1 MSSNYPPPS
10 ALGNI
15 ATGLGSFAQGYMNA
29 KMMARDREERDR
41 ARLHDRAQA
50 LMQLAEHPM
59 AANNPSMKAALT
71 EAAFS
76 AWDEADAGPAKKGTK
91 QHGLG
96 ALMKRMVGAGGYNAA
111 PPQGPGPM
119 RTMLNESEKNRQ
131 AAIQKENFEAPDRG
145 DYGSS
150 GLQNFLGPAASNP
163 VSTQTPDAGMSRD
176 RAPGLSMTPEENMSH
191 AAPAPAPI
199 AQYAQQPR
207 TQSPVQASA
216 TANYANNVISPDKLI
231 RSATVAH
238 TGKYGFQDTAAIQR
252 DVQIQAHH
260 IINDLLDHV
269 DSFIDV
275 TPGHETLEQAYAH
288 PQIRQALDGIR
299 QYAHLT
305 GQKFEDIVGGRFPAK
320 GDEPSYSLTQV
331 AGPDGSAGYAG
342 FNPKENTLTPIK
354 GASPYIAPKDPKE
367 PNLKNNAAAALK
379 KQHPDW
385 DDARIYQ
392 EVERLGAAPHQ
403 AQVYHMAGI
412 NPTTGRNE
420 IIEVTEGG
428 GKRYTGIQVA
438 DQFDPKALMLP
449 DRVTGYDAFG
459 NPITSR
465 TYDPVLVQQALA
477 KNLVG
482 PSFIQLIVGQRKQQI
497 QSDVARENSALVGPA
512 LDLEVAKRTASDPL
526 IMQLGAKAAN
536 PFTR

>member
-1 MSSNYPPPS
+1 
-10 ALGNI
+10 
-15 ATGLGSFAQGYMNA
+15 MNA
-29 KMMARDREERDR
+29 KMMARDREEHDR

-96 ALMKRMVGAGGYNAA
+96 ALMKRMVGAGGYNPA

-119 RTMLNESEKNRQ
+119 RTMLDQSEKNRQ
-131 AAIQKENFEAPDRG
+131 AEIQKEHFEAPDRG

-150 GLQNFLGPAASNP
+150 GLQNFLGPAATNP

-191 AAPAPAPI
+191 AAPPPAPV

-252 DVQIQAHH
+252 DVQIQAQH

-275 TPGHETLEQAYAH
+275 TPGHETLEEAYAH

-299 QYAHLT
+299 QYSHLT
-305 GQKFEDIVGGRFPAK
+305 GQKFEDIVGGRFAK
-320 GDEPSYSLTQV
+320 KDDQPTLGLTTIM
-331 AGPDGSAGYAG
+331 GPDGKPVLANHNPHSGAVTPVAGGVTPYEKTSDPTSIAEYNLYAKQEQDAGRIPDSFKDWSLGQHPVSVPSAVGEYNFYAQQEQAAGRKPLSFDQWQSRDANRKNPQPKFDDLEKYRITAPGSTSFSPDKG
-342 FNPKENTLTPIK
+342 FQQTQGGSSYDVGGLIDAINHPERTGMTIERVQSAWQAYPE
-354 GASPYIAPKDPKE
+354 GADK
-367 PNLKNNAAAALK
+367 AALG
-379 KQHPDW
+379 Q
-385 DDARIYQ
+385 
-392 EVERLGAAPHQ
+392 VLAAF
-403 AQVYHMAGI
+403 
-412 NPTTGRNE
+412 NR
-420 IIEVTEGG
+420 
-428 GKRYTGIQVA
+428 
-438 DQFDPKALMLP
+438 KAV
-449 DRVTGYDAFG
+449 D
-459 NPITSR
+459 
-465 TYDPVLVQQALA
+465 
-477 KNLVG
+477 
-482 PSFIQLIVGQRKQQI
+482 SFH
-497 QSDVARENSALVGPA
+497 
-512 LDLEVAKRTASDPL
+512 
-526 IMQLGAKAAN
+526 
-536 PFTR
+536 